1 MTASEMKTMARTFT
15 LVTLLAACGSPEPGE
30 GTESPGSAGT
40 GAGAVGSGG
49 SGDAGGPSAGTAGV
63 GETSGGA
70 AGGGASNSAG
80 SAGNEA
86 TAGAPFAPVGSECA
100 VDDDCRLVSDC
111 CRCVAAPKGVT
122 LDVCYASCAQ
132 TMCIADGVTGSE
144 KVCVNGR
151 CVLDR
156 SCDRNQ
162 VTCDLAP
169 PECEPGMIPSV
180 EGSCYGPCI
189 ASTECRD

>member
-1 MTASEMKTMARTFT
+1 MTASEMKTTARMFT
-15 LVTLLAACGSPEPGE
+15 LVTMLAACGSPEPGE
-30 GTESPGSAGT
+30 GTELPGSAGT
-40 GAGAVGSGG
+40 AGVAGSGG
-49 SGDAGGPSAGTAGV
+49 SGDAGSASAGSAGG

-70 AGGGASNSAG
+70 AGGGASSSAG
-80 SAGNEA
+80 SAGSEP

-156 SCDRNQ
+156 SCDRTQ
-162 VTCDLAP
+162 VSCDMVP